1 MMASLDDELLQDAE
15 DDARA
20 VAFIQQQLPQELKE
34 KFSEEQLYYFLD
46 LIADYYAT
54 SGVLDATPDKDG
66 YVDVDI
72 EKMATE
78 LSKQAAKEKMGVFTP
93 EEISFV
99 IEAEMDFAE
108 GE

>member
-1 MMASLDDELLQDAE
+1 MASLDDELLQDAE
-15 DDARA
+15 NDARA
-20 VAFIQQQLPQELKE
+20 VAFIKQQLPQELKE
-34 KFSEEQLYYFLD
+34 KFSEDQLYYFLD

-66 YVDVDI
+66 YVDIDI

-78 LSKQAAKEKMGVFTP
+78 LSNQAANEKMGVFTP

>member
-1 MMASLDDELLQDAE
+1 MTSLDDELLQDAE
-15 DDARA
+15 NDARA

>member
-1 MMASLDDELLQDAE
+1 MTSLDDELLQDAE
-15 DDARA
+15 NDARA
-20 VAFIQQQLPQELKE
+20 VAFIKQQLPQELKE

-66 YVDVDI
+66 YVDIDI

-78 LSKQAAKEKMGVFTP
+78 LSNQAAKEKMGVFTP

>member
-1 MMASLDDELLQDAE
+1 M
-15 DDARA
+15 
-20 VAFIQQQLPQELKE
+20 
-34 KFSEEQLYYFLD
+34 
-46 LIADYYAT
+46 
-54 SGVLDATPDKDG
+54 LDATPDKDG
-66 YVDVDI
+66 YVDIDI

-78 LSKQAAKEKMGVFTP
+78 LSNQAAKEKMGVFTP

>member
-1 MMASLDDELLQDAE
+1 MASLDDELLQDAE

-66 YVDVDI
+66 YVDIDI

>member
-1 MMASLDDELLQDAE
+1 MTSLDDELLQDAE
-15 DDARA
+15 NDAHA
-20 VAFIQQQLPQELKE
+20 VAFIKQQLPQELKE
-34 KFSEEQLYYFLD
+34 KFSEDQLYYFLD

-66 YVDVDI
+66 YVDIDI

-78 LSKQAAKEKMGVFTP
+78 LSNQAAKEKMGVFTP

>member
-1 MMASLDDELLQDAE
+1 MASLDDELLQDAE

>member
-1 MMASLDDELLQDAE
+1 MASLDDELLQDAE
-15 DDARA
+15 NDARA
-20 VAFIQQQLPQELKE
+20 VAVIKQQLPQELKE
-34 KFSEEQLYYFLD
+34 KFSEDQLYYFLD

-66 YVDVDI
+66 YVDIDI

-78 LSKQAAKEKMGVFTP
+78 LSNQAAKEKMGVFTP

>member
-1 MMASLDDELLQDAE
+1 MTSLDDELLQDAE
-15 DDARA
+15 NDARA

-34 KFSEEQLYYFLD
+34 KFSEDQLYYFLD

-66 YVDVDI
+66 YVDIDI

-78 LSKQAAKEKMGVFTP
+78 LSNQAAKEKMGVFTP

>member
-1 MMASLDDELLQDAE
+1 MTSLDDELLQDAE

>member
-1 MMASLDDELLQDAE
+1 MTSLHDELLQDAE
-15 DDARA
+15 NDARA
-20 VAFIQQQLPQELKE
+20 VAFIKQQLPQELKE
-34 KFSEEQLYYFLD
+34 KFSEDQLYYFLD

-66 YVDVDI
+66 YVDIDI

-78 LSKQAAKEKMGVFTP
+78 LSNQAAKEKMGVFTP
-93 EEISFV
+93 EEISCV

>member
-1 MMASLDDELLQDAE
+1 MASLDDELLQDAE
-15 DDARA
+15 NDARA
-20 VAFIQQQLPQELKE
+20 VAFIKQQLPQELKE
-34 KFSEEQLYYFLD
+34 KFSEDQLYYFLD

-66 YVDVDI
+66 YVDIDI
-72 EKMATE
+72 EKMATK
-78 LSKQAAKEKMGVFTP
+78 LSNQAAKEKMGVFTP

>member
-1 MMASLDDELLQDAE
+1 MTSLDDELLQDAE
-15 DDARA
+15 NDARA
-20 VAFIQQQLPQELKE
+20 VAFIKQQLPQELKE
-34 KFSEEQLYYFLD
+34 KFSEDQLYYFLD

-66 YVDVDI
+66 YVDIDI

-78 LSKQAAKEKMGVFTP
+78 LSNQAAKEKMGVFTP

>member
-1 MMASLDDELLQDAE
+1 MTSLDDELLQDAE
-15 DDARA
+15 NDARA
-20 VAFIQQQLPQELKE
+20 VAFIKQQLPQELKE
-34 KFSEEQLYYFLD
+34 KFSEDQLYYFLD

-66 YVDVDI
+66 YVDIDI

>member
-1 MMASLDDELLQDAE
+1 MASLDDELLQDAE
-15 DDARA
+15 NDARA

-66 YVDVDI
+66 YVDIDI

-78 LSKQAAKEKMGVFTP
+78 LSNQAAKEKMGVFTP

>member
-1 MMASLDDELLQDAE
+1 MASLDDELLQDAE
-15 DDARA
+15 NDARA

>member
-1 MMASLDDELLQDAE
+1 MASLDDELLQDAE

-34 KFSEEQLYYFLD
+34 KFNEEQLYYFLD

>member
-1 MMASLDDELLQDAE
+1 MTSLDDELLQDAE

-20 VAFIQQQLPQELKE
+20 VAFIKQQLPQELKE
-34 KFSEEQLYYFLD
+34 KFSEDQLYYFLD

-66 YVDVDI
+66 YVDIDI

-78 LSKQAAKEKMGVFTP
+78 LSNQAAKEKMGVFTP

>member
-1 MMASLDDELLQDAE
+1 MASLDEELLQDAE

>member
-1 MMASLDDELLQDAE
+1 MASLDDELLQDAE

-78 LSKQAAKEKMGVFTP
+78 LSNQAAKEIMGVFTP

>member
-1 MMASLDDELLQDAE
+1 MASLDDELLQDAE

-108 GE
+108 SE

>member
-1 MMASLDDELLQDAE
+1 MASLDDELLQDAE

-46 LIADYYAT
+46 LIADYKAT

>member
-1 MMASLDDELLQDAE
+1 MTSLDDELLQDAE
-15 DDARA
+15 NDARA
-20 VAFIQQQLPQELKE
+20 VAFIKQQLPQELKE

-66 YVDVDI
+66 YVDIDI

>member
-1 MMASLDDELLQDAE
+1 MASLDDELLQDAE

-66 YVDVDI
+66 YVDIDI

-78 LSKQAAKEKMGVFTP
+78 LSNQAAKEKMGVFTP

>member
-1 MMASLDDELLQDAE
+1 MASIDDEILKDAE

-20 VAFIQQQLPQELKE
+20 VAFIRQQLPLELKD

-46 LIADYYAT
+46 LIAEYYAN
-54 SGVLDATPDKDG
+54 SGVLDATPDEDG
-66 YVDVDI
+66 YVDIDI

-78 LSKQAAKEKMGVFTP
+78 LVKKAARENIGTFTS
-93 EEISFV
+93 EELAFV

-108 GE
+108 SE

>member
-1 MMASLDDELLQDAE
+1 MASLDDELLQDAE

-54 SGVLDATPDKDG
+54 SGVLDATPDKNG

>member
-1 MMASLDDELLQDAE
+1 MASLDDELLQDAE

-34 KFSEEQLYYFLD
+34 KFSEDQLYYFLD

-93 EEISFV
+93 EEINFV

>member
-1 MMASLDDELLQDAE
+1 MASLDDELLQDAE
-15 DDARA
+15 NDARA
-20 VAFIQQQLPQELKE
+20 VAFIKQQLPQKLKE
-34 KFSEEQLYYFLD
+34 KFSEDQLYYFLD

-66 YVDVDI
+66 YVDIDI

-78 LSKQAAKEKMGVFTP
+78 LSNQAAKEKMGVFTP

>member
-1 MMASLDDELLQDAE
+1 MTSLDDELLQDAE
-15 DDARA
+15 NDARA
-20 VAFIQQQLPQELKE
+20 VAFIKQQLPQELKE
-34 KFSEEQLYYFLD
+34 KFSEDQLYYFLD

-78 LSKQAAKEKMGVFTP
+78 LSNQAAKEKMGVFTP

>member
-1 MMASLDDELLQDAE
+1 MASLDDELLQDAE

-20 VAFIQQQLPQELKE
+20 VAFIQQQLPQGLKE

>member
-1 MMASLDDELLQDAE
+1 MTSLDDELLQDAE
-15 DDARA
+15 NDARA
-20 VAFIQQQLPQELKE
+20 VAFIKQQLPQELKE
-34 KFSEEQLYYFLD
+34 KFSEDQLYYFLD

>member
-1 MMASLDDELLQDAE
+1 MASLDDELLQDAE
-15 DDARA
+15 NDARA

-34 KFSEEQLYYFLD
+34 KFSEDQLYYFLD

-66 YVDVDI
+66 YVDIDI

-78 LSKQAAKEKMGVFTP
+78 LSNQAAKEKMGVFTP

>member
-1 MMASLDDELLQDAE
+1 MASLDDELLQAAE

-54 SGVLDATPDKDG
+54 SGVLDATPDKGG

-72 EKMATE
+72 EKMATG
-78 LSKQAAKEKMGVFTP
+78 LSKQAAKEEMGVFTP

>member
-1 MMASLDDELLQDAE
+1 MASLDDELLQDAE

-78 LSKQAAKEKMGVFTP
+78 LSNQAAKEKMGVFTP

>member
-1 MMASLDDELLQDAE
+1 MASLDDELLQDAE

-66 YVDVDI
+66 YVDVTI
-72 EKMATE
+72 EKMAPE
-78 LSKQAAKEKMGVFTP
+78 LSKQGAKEKMGVFTP

>member
-1 MMASLDDELLQDAE
+1 MASLDDELLQDAE
-15 DDARA
+15 NDARA
-20 VAFIQQQLPQELKE
+20 VAFIKQQLPQELKK
-34 KFSEEQLYYFLD
+34 KFSEDQLYYFLD

-66 YVDVDI
+66 YVDIDI

-78 LSKQAAKEKMGVFTP
+78 LSNQAAKEKMGVFTP

>member
-1 MMASLDDELLQDAE
+1 MTSLDDELLQDAE
-15 DDARA
+15 NDARA
-20 VAFIQQQLPQELKE
+20 VAFIKQQLPQELKE

>member
-1 MMASLDDELLQDAE
+1 MASLDDELLQDAE
-15 DDARA
+15 NDARA
-20 VAFIQQQLPQELKE
+20 VAFIKQQLPQELKE
-34 KFSEEQLYYFLD
+34 KFSEDQLYYFLD

-66 YVDVDI
+66 YVDIDI

-78 LSKQAAKEKMGVFTP
+78 LSNQAAKEEMGVFTP

>member
-1 MMASLDDELLQDAE
+1 MTSLDDELLQDAE
-15 DDARA
+15 NDARA
-20 VAFIQQQLPQELKE
+20 VAFIKQQLPQELKE
-34 KFSEEQLYYFLD
+34 KFSDDQLYYFLD

-66 YVDVDI
+66 YVDIDI

-78 LSKQAAKEKMGVFTP
+78 LSNQAAKEKMGVFTP

>member
-1 MMASLDDELLQDAE
+1 MASLDDELLQDAE
-15 DDARA
+15 NDARA
-20 VAFIQQQLPQELKE
+20 VAFIKQQLPQELKE
-34 KFSEEQLYYFLD
+34 KFSEDQLYYFLD

-54 SGVLDATPDKDG
+54 SGVLDATPNKDG
-66 YVDVDI
+66 YVDIDI

-78 LSKQAAKEKMGVFTP
+78 LSHQAAKEKMGVFTP